1 MRNASE
7 RFYFKNHNIIEP
19 LETDETFAY
28 LILPVTSPRLTKRP
42 IYTTKTSVLGVINT
56 LELAKRKRNFHASTS
71 EVYGDQDTPEKP
83 KPVNPIGFDHAD
95 EGKRCA
101 ESLIYDYVRVHKIKA
116 KVIRIF
122 NTYGPYMDPEDGR
135 VVTNFLNQALQGQ
148 PLSIYGDGSQTRSFC
163 YIDDLVEGIL
173 LYLNLPSPHSSPI
186 NLGNPEEHR
195 ILDLAELVLELT
207 GSKSEM
213 ERHPLP
219 QDDPTQRR
227 PDIRLTKCLNWKP
240 TTNVHY

>member
-1 MRNASE
+1 M
-7 RFYFKNHNIIEP
+7 
-19 LETDETFAY
+19 
-28 LILPVTSPRLTKRP
+28 
-42 IYTTKTSVLGVINT
+42 LGVINT
-56 LELAKRKRNFHASTS
+56 LELAKRCQAEFFHASTS
-71 EVYGDQDTPEKP
+71 EVYGDP
-83 KPVNPIGFDHAD
+83 KEHPQKETYLGSVNPIGIRSCYD

-227 PDIRLTKCLNWKP
+227 PDIRLAAKCLNWKP
-240 TTNVHY
+240 TTNVRDGLNKTLQWFRKH